1 MGRAMATSSSSSS
14 YSTDLFA
21 FSSTASFSSS
31 SQRDLSTNLH
41 LGLRISISPPYAIE
55 PMKVVVEE
63 EYECNNSTFFAK
75 VYIEGIP
82 IGRKLDLMAHES
94 YYDLI
99 RALENIIWAEAEV
112 DGDKCEKCHVLTYE
126 DNEGVWMVVDVLVSC
141 EKIEDQQVLKQNT
154 KSLVLKVDILLCS
167 CRVQIKGIVPWIFS
181 LSKFKALG

>member
-41 LGLRISISPPYAIE
+41 LGLRISISPPYAMCLSGLLNVINAIAIR
-55 PMKVVVEE
+55 VVVEE

-126 DNEGVWMVVDVLVSC
+126 DNEGVWMVVGDV
-141 EKIEDQQVLKQNT
+141 
-154 KSLVLKVDILLCS
+154 
-167 CRVQIKGIVPWIFS
+167 P
-181 LSKFKALG
+181 